1 MSSASTGDTVRVH
14 YTGRLKDGTV
24 FDTSRNRE
32 PLEITLGEEAVIPGF
47 ESAVEGMEEGEEK
60 TATIPPDDAYGAPRD
75 DLILTVSKD
84 QVPADMDPEVGQRLQ
99 MQTQDGQSFQ
109 VTVAEIAD
117 DHLRLDANHPLAGKE
132 LTFDLELVEIA

>member
-99 MQTQDGQSFQ
+99 MQTQDGQNFQ